1 LAAFGA
7 KPNEGTEN
15 RMPHRRHR
23 LKRLLSRFR
32 TGDLLATEAPESI
45 DETYGW
51 DSLPESPEL
60 DAERVRRRFGGHRM
74 AASLTFAV
82 LFFAGAAF
90 TAGAGDIVAEA
101 VDSATTEAAAPE
113 AAPAA
118 EAPPAAAPDPEQCS
132 KRMLARGLDREECA
146 QPEDAT
152 QPAPPEAAPADPAAP
167 EAPAGDEQPPAAPSE
182 SAPAEETSQS
192 DLARPLGAPA
202 VAPKAPDPALAP
214 KPARAHAHAKP
225 AAKPV
230 LAAAPRLVHRES
242 GHEAPDGTPEFGT
255 IWLDR
260 DLPDPTPP
268 SRRLTRAFARDLK
281 ATSRKAHVRWSD
293 VLAVLRARGD
303 RSQAPAGHAGLQALA
318 SRLSELGAR
327 QDAWG
332 AFLALEGRTSF
343 ADRALALSRYHR
355 AVGLS
360 ALVRGLEWAQPSL
373 KRKVLR
379 DERIS
384 IYWGGREDIK
394 SDRTNVRIL
403 VLLEYLAEAHGQ
415 VTVSCL
421 TAGHGYFARP
431 GVVSAH
437 MYGLAVDIAALGH
450 TTIAGNQQPG
460 SVTEE
465 AVRNILLLPSE
476 LRPRQ
481 VISLLGLGGPSFPL
495 ANHDDHI
502 HVGY

>member
-1 LAAFGA
+1 
-7 KPNEGTEN
+7 
-15 RMPHRRHR
+15 
-23 LKRLLSRFR
+23 
-32 TGDLLATEAPESI
+32 
-45 DETYGW
+45 
-51 DSLPESPEL
+51 
-60 DAERVRRRFGGHRM
+60 M
-74 AASLTFAV
+74 AVSLTFAV

-113 AAPAA
+113 AAPAE
-118 EAPPAAAPDPEQCS
+118 EAPPAAAPDPEQCPR
-132 KRMLARGLDREECA
+132 RMLARDLDREECA
-146 QPEDAT
+146 QPEDGT
-152 QPAPPEAAPADPAAP
+152 QPAPPEEAPAPAGPAAP
-167 EAPAGDEQPPAAPSE
+167 EAPAGEEQPSAAPSE
-182 SAPAEETSQS
+182 PAPDEETSQS
-192 DLARPLGAPA
+192 DSLRPLGAPA
-202 VAPKAPDPALAP
+202 AAPKAPNPALAP
-214 KPARAHAHAKP
+214 APAHARTHTKP
-225 AAKPV
+225 KSRPKGKPV
-230 LAAAPRLVHRES
+230 LTRLPRFEHHKAAHDDL
-242 GHEAPDGTPEFGT
+242 DGTHEFGT

-281 ATSRKAHVRWSD
+281 AASRKAHVRWSD
-293 VLAVLRARGD
+293 VLAVLRARGH
-303 RSQAPAGHAGLQALA
+303 RGQTPATRHGLETLATRLAALD
-318 SRLSELGAR
+318 AR
-327 QDAWG
+327 KDAWG
-332 AFLALEGRTSF
+332 AFLSLEGNTSF

-360 ALVRGLEWAQPSL
+360 ALVRGLEWAQPTL

-437 MYGLAVDIAALGH
+437 MYGLAVDIAALEN

-460 SVTEE
+460 SVTER
-465 AVRNILLLPSE
+465 AVRNVLLLPSE